1 MEIQAFDLY
10 KQVARLQ
17 REVKD
22 KEWGVIDSVKGKINQ
37 FKRTMP
43 LIVDLKN
50 KAIECDNSL
59 RKISCWGKT
68 LERDIIGFLD
78 SVIT

>member
-1 MEIQAFDLY
+1 MEVQAFDLY
-10 KQVARLQ
+10 KQVAKLQ

-22 KEWGVIDSVKGKINQ
+22 KEWSIFDSVKGKINQ

-50 KAIECDNSL
+50 KAIECNS
-59 RKISCWGKT
+59 
-68 LERDIIGFLD
+68 
-78 SVIT
+78 